1 MGYVNGKLIEFN
13 TYLKGRSVALIG
25 LGVSNIPLIDYLYDV
40 GANVTIFERK
50 EAEYIDNNV
59 MYKIINYGMEYYFGE
74 DYLDELDEFDVI
86 FRSPSMLP
94 TNEDLMREA
103 RRGAIITTEVEMF
116 MELCPCKIIG
126 VTGSDGKT
134 TTANLIY
141 DMLKKAGYN
150 CYLGG
155 NNGNPLFTKIY
166 DIKPD
171 DIVVLELSS
180 FQLMNMK
187 ISPNISVITS
197 ISDTH
202 IKIHSSFE
210 EYVDS
215 IKNIFVNQTPED
227 TLILNYDWE
236 KNREIAIE
244 AIGNVVFYSS
254 TEKIPNGY
262 MVDGEVIKICENG
275 LRRHVFDCKKAI
287 IRGKHNYE
295 NIAAAICATKELVDI
310 ETQISAIEEFRGVTH
325 RLELVKELPNGI
337 FWYNDSSSEFPSRTK
352 ACLNAFPNKDII
364 LIAGGYDK
372 KFDYTELGKEIV
384 KNCKSAILL
393 SQTSDRI
400 EKEIQKALV
409 GAKKEI
415 DIYKGSTLYEAVYIA
430 NKIAE
435 RGDVVLFSPASSP
448 LDSFKDYEERG
459 EIFKGLVNEIVK

>member
-25 LGVSNIPLIDYLYDV
+25 LGISNIPLIDYLYDV

-50 EAEYIDNNV
+50 EAEYIDNAV

-74 DYLDELDEFDVI
+74 DYLDELDEFDII

-94 TNEDLMREA
+94 TNEDLIREA
-103 RRGAIITTEVEMF
+103 KRGAIITTEVEML

-134 TTANLIY
+134 TTASLIY
-141 DMLKKAGYN
+141 EILKKAGYN
-150 CYLGG
+150 CYFGG

-215 IKNIFVNQTPED
+215 IKNIFINQTPDD

-236 KNREIAIE
+236 KNRDIAIE
-244 AIGNVVFYSS
+244 AVGNVVFYSS
-254 TEKIPNGY
+254 KEKIPNGY
-262 MVDGEVIKICENG
+262 MVDDEVIKVCENG
-275 LRRHVFDCKKAI
+275 LRRHVFDTKRAI

-295 NIAAAICATKELVDI
+295 NIAAAICATKELVDM
-310 ETQISAIEEFRGVTH
+310 ETQIAAITEFKGVPH
-325 RLELVKELPNGI
+325 RLEIVKELPNGI

-352 ACLNAFPNKDII
+352 ACLNAFPKRDII

-384 KNCKSAILL
+384 KNCRAAILL
-393 SQTSDRI
+393 SQTSDKI
-400 EKEIQKALV
+400 EKAIDTALV

-415 DIYKGSTLYEAVYIA
+415 DIYKCSTLYEAVYIA

-435 RGDVVLFSPASSP
+435 RGDIVLFSPASSP

>member
-94 TNEDLMREA
+94 THEDLIREA
-103 RRGAIITTEVEMF
+103 KRGAIITTEVEMF

-141 DMLKKAGYN
+141 NILKKAGYN

-166 DIKPD
+166 DIKPE

-187 ISPNISVITS
+187 ISPNISIITS

-210 EYVDS
+210 EYVDA
-215 IKNIFVNQTPED
+215 IKNIFINQTPED

-236 KNREIAIE
+236 KNRDIAIE

-262 MVDGEVIKICENG
+262 MVDGEVIKIARNG
-275 LRRHVFDCKKAI
+275 LRSHIFDAKKAI
-287 IRGKHNYE
+287 LKGKHNYE

-310 ETQISAIEEFRGVTH
+310 ETQISAIEEF
-325 RLELVKELPNGI
+325 
-337 FWYNDSSSEFPSRTK
+337 SRS
-352 ACLNAFPNKDII
+352 
-364 LIAGGYDK
+364 Y
-372 KFDYTELGKEIV
+372 
-384 KNCKSAILL
+384 S
-393 SQTSDRI
+393 
-400 EKEIQKALV
+400 
-409 GAKKEI
+409 
-415 DIYKGSTLYEAVYIA
+415 
-430 NKIAE
+430 
-435 RGDVVLFSPASSP
+435 
-448 LDSFKDYEERG
+448 
-459 EIFKGLVNEIVK
+459 